1 MKRKEN
7 TTRVPYQVLAPD
19 DFLSAQDRFALDV
32 SEGLSSS
39 PKKMPSMYLYDEKG
53 SRLYQKIAD
62 HPDYYPTRC
71 ELEILKKY
79 RQRIASILPLKNMQ
93 LFELGAG
100 DGGKTITLL
109 DCMIQNG
116 LKKYSPIDI
125 SLYAMDE
132 LVKKLDPWMSAFGFQ
147 VEGYV
152 ADYFSGLEHR
162 EKSGL
167 VNMVLFLGSNI
178 GNFEHQ
184 DCLRFLRRLWHI
196 LSPGDYLLIGFD
208 LKKDPRTVE
217 RAYNDSDG
225 ITAEFNL
232 NLLDRINRELGGN
245 FILDQFAYHSRYNVV
260 RGAVE
265 SWLVSRQRQTVRIEA
280 LKKNFLF
287 EAWEGLLTEYS
298 YKYLDSQIEHLAK
311 ETGYKLEARFQD
323 SQGYFADYLWRVEK
337 QDRQ

>member
-1 MKRKEN
+1 M
-7 TTRVPYQVLAPD
+7 RVPYQVLAPN
-19 DFLSAQDRFALDV
+19 DFLSIQDQFAMDV
-32 SEGLSSS
+32 SEGLSST
-39 PKKMPSMYLYDEKG
+39 PKKISSMYLYDEKG
-53 SRLYQKIAD
+53 SMLFQKIAD

-100 DGGKTITLL
+100 DGEKTITLL
-109 DCMIQNG
+109 DCLIQNG

-132 LVKKLDPWMSAFGFQ
+132 LMKKLDPWMSTVGFQ

-152 ADYFSGLEHR
+152 SDYFSGLKHR

-167 VNMVLFLGSNI
+167 VNLVLFLGSNI
-178 GNFEHQ
+178 GNFDHQ

-196 LSPGDYLLIGFD
+196 LSAGDYLLIGFD
-208 LKKDPRTVE
+208 LKKDPKTLE

-225 ITAEFNL
+225 ITTEFNL
-232 NLLDRINRELGGN
+232 NLLERINRDLGGN
-245 FILDQFAYHSRYNVV
+245 FILDQFAYHSYYNVA

-265 SWLVSRQRQTVRIEA
+265 SWLVSRQKQTIQIEG
-280 LKKNFLF
+280 LKKSFPF

-298 YKYLDSQIEHLAK
+298 YKYLDSEIELLAK
-311 ETGYKLEARFQD
+311 ETGYNVEARFQD
-323 SQGYFADYLWRVEK
+323 SQGYFADYLWRVGK
-337 QDRQ
+337 PDQQ